1 MDAAFSGPVSSL
13 RPLPFL
19 SPNPNP
25 TKDPPLNH
33 LLLLLRPQQPPPS
46 QTPSSLLSLP
56 SFPTLAPKPR
66 PPPPPPTSTL
76 PSSASAHG
84 PVHRRAATGYAAALA
99 DAALCA
105 GALGPAARCAR
116 RLALRAERPL
126 PDPAAAAAEEEEGG
140 LERHVAAMVRLL
152 VGKGRAG
159 MVAEVVAEFV
169 RICDELGATETVVV
183 EKQAR
188 RRGRVK
194 RISEET
200 KMRPSHLFAV

>member
-1 MDAAFSGPVSSL
+1 MDAALSGP
-13 RPLPFL
+13 
-19 SPNPNP
+19 
-25 TKDPPLNH
+25 
-33 LLLLLRPQQPPPS
+33 
-46 QTPSSLLSLP
+46 TPSSLLSLP

-116 RLALRAERPL
+116 RLELRAERPL
-126 PDPAAAAAEEEEGG
+126 PDPAAAAAEGG
-140 LERHVAAMVRLL
+140 LERHVATMVRLL

-183 EKQAR
+183 GESRVEEEEEGEEEDQ
-188 RRGRVK
+188 RGDQD
-194 RISEET
+194 EAE
-200 KMRPSHLFAV
+200 PSLRLSQ